1 MRVDQIARRGVA
13 RTFQGTHLFAG
24 QTVVENILVG
34 RHVHM
39 KTNILQAFCYF
50 PWVSREEDEHR
61 RTVEEIIDFLEIES
75 IRNERVGT
83 LGYGLRKR
91 VDLGRALAQEPSI
104 LLMDEPM
111 AGMNSEEKEDL
122 ARFILDVR
130 EARKTPVVLVEHDM
144 GVVMDLADRIVV
156 LDFGR
161 VIADGTPAEVQRNP
175 DVIRAYLGESAM
187 TIEQAQTLA
196 QVLAER
202 ARLSPDAVC
211 ERHKRLGVWH
221 EFTWAQVHDNVRALA
236 LGLQG
241 LGLRRGGVVMAIGEN
256 EPEHFWAEFAAH
268 ALGAAVVS
276 LYPDQNADEIAYLAQ
291 DSGATVIVAQDQ
303 EQVDKALA
311 VVPQAPA
318 VKAIVYWD
326 AAGLWSYRDPLLHPF
341 EDVQRSGRDVHAGDP
356 ACYERELAAGC
367 ADDVAVL
374 SYTSGTTGRPKGVI
388 LTQRYLF
395 DNAARITGALDFRPG
410 CEYLT
415 YIAPAWATEQFFGIT
430 LGLML
435 PMVVNFPERPEQVL
449 ANLRELAVEAM
460 LFSPRQWESLASV
473 VQARM
478 LDAGPLR
485 RAVYEWGVAR
495 RSRGQRRAA
504 RGRQAVAGGA
514 ADVSAGRRAGA
525 RAAARQAGPGSC
537 RDRACAAGRRWRPT
551 SSGSSTRWACTCA
564 TSYGATEIGLLTLHQ
579 GETVR
584 PRDGGPLDEVRAR
597 GMGRRCS
604 GRVSGEG
611 ELLVKGGSG
620 FAGYHGKPDK
630 TAEAM
635 DGELVPHRRRGV
647 ADRGGASWSSSSGS
661 RTCGGCAA
669 ATVSRRSSSRPDCA
683 SARSSRT

>member
-1 MRVDQIARRGVA
+1 
-13 RTFQGTHLFAG
+13 
-24 QTVVENILVG
+24 
-34 RHVHM
+34 
-39 KTNILQAFCYF
+39 
-50 PWVSREEDEHR
+50 
-61 RTVEEIIDFLEIES
+61 
-75 IRNERVGT
+75 
-83 LGYGLRKR
+83 
-91 VDLGRALAQEPSI
+91 
-104 LLMDEPM
+104 
-111 AGMNSEEKEDL
+111 
-122 ARFILDVR
+122 
-130 EARKTPVVLVEHDM
+130 
-144 GVVMDLADRIVV
+144 
-156 LDFGR
+156 
-161 VIADGTPAEVQRNP
+161 
-175 DVIRAYLGESAM
+175 M

-256 EPEHFWAEFAAH
+256 EPEHFWTEFAAH

-430 LGLML
+430 LGLMV

-460 LFSPRQWESLASV
+460 LFSPRQWENLASV

-485 RAVYEWGVAR
+485 RAVYEWGVAVGR
-495 RSRGQRRAA
+495 EVHVGRLEGRQPSLAA
-504 RGRQAVAGGA
+504 RLMYPLADALVLEPLRDKLGLVRAEITLCGGSA
-514 ADVSAGRRAGA
+514 MAPDVYRLFHAMGVHLRNA
-525 RAAARQAGPGSC
+525 
-537 RDRACAAGRRWRPT
+537 
-551 SSGSSTRWACTCA
+551 
-564 TSYGATEIGLLTLHQ
+564 YGATEIGLLTLHQ
-579 GETVR
+579 GAKYDLETVGHWMKCE
-584 PRDGGPLDEVRAR
+584 PRYGPPLQW
-597 GMGRRCS
+597 
-604 GRVSGEG
+604 RVSGEG

-635 DGELVPHRRRGV
+635 DGEWYRTGDAVSQTEAGELVFLERVKDMRRL
-647 ADRGGASWSSSSGS
+647 RGGHRFPPQFIETRLRFSPFIKDLMTLGDEQRDFVAALINIDMQVVGRWAEERKIGFSTFTDLSQRPEVRELIRSEIARINVFLPAQARVLRFANFPKELDPDEGELTRS
-661 RTCGGCAA
+661 RKLRREFLEERYAPLIDGLYAGEREVTITVPVTYQDGRKGTLSAKVAITEVNGAA
-669 ATVSRRSSSRPDCA
+669 AGPALQPPLTVA
-683 SARSSRT
+683 TEGA